1 MTKTMT
7 TIINIETSTYQLPLS
22 FRWVLVLLCLVV
34 LASGCRSAVTTQAS
48 VALNTYQTAQTMPSG
63 GFGFRVIG
71 PSFASSIGAMTQYYK
86 DFSIVNSTM
95 YVGGLDFQFG
105 LGTGWDIGLIT
116 RADFNF
122 IDGSLSARP
131 YAKVRFTENAA
142 PFIGSILFGGE
153 IVAGSASND
162 RQVYRGLFGQL
173 EPLSIDSSRPNI
185 SASLSSST
193 YRIFVSV
200 PMNFAISTNDDVII
214 HPGLHYLE
222 QHIVGGESYYYAD
235 TTSSIG
241 PYPQTI
247 LRSIQRDAIN
257 RYLIPSLGISIRG
270 RTNEFFI
277 QPELTLALAG
287 ENVLWNIGISFQFG
301 KFGE

>member
-1 MTKTMT
+1 MTR
-7 TIINIETSTYQLPLS
+7 IINLETNKNQLSTVIRCLLGG
-22 FRWVLVLLCLVV
+22 LCLVMMGS
-34 LASGCRSAVTTQAS
+34 LQSCRTAVTTQAS
-48 VALNTYQTAQTMPSG
+48 VALNTYQTAQTMPAG

-71 PSFASSIGAMTQYYK
+71 PSFATSIGAVSQYR
-86 DFSIVNSTM
+86 DFSRVNDAM

-105 LGTGWDIGLIT
+105 LGKGWDIGLMT

-122 IDGSLSARP
+122 IDASLSARP
-131 YAKVRFTENAA
+131 YAKVRITESEA

-153 IVAGSASND
+153 IVAGSANND
-162 RQVYRGLFGQL
+162 QQIYRGLFGQP

-193 YRIFVSV
+193 YRVFVSF
-200 PMNFAISTNDDVII
+200 PINFAISTNDDIII

-222 QHIVGGESYYYAD
+222 QHIVGGENYYYAD
-235 TTSSIG
+235 TASSIR
-241 PYPQTI
+241 PYQPTI

-277 QPELTLALAG
+277 QPELTLAIAG
-287 ENVLWNIGISFQFG
+287 ENVLWNLGISFQFG
-301 KFGE
+301 KFGK